1 MKIEIAEA
9 GGKKRTLHIPLF
21 KPMAGIV
28 AWAME
33 NNKEKFIGYVNDEKD
48 EEDIKVGIGAMEE
61 QFVKLPSKKEI
72 KAFFAEAIAILKQH
86 KGLVLVEVED
96 HDGDYVKITL

>member
-28 AWAME
+28 AWAM
-33 NNKEKFIGYVNDEKD
+33 NKNRQNFLGYVNEESD
-48 EEDIKVGIGAMEE
+48 EEENKIGIDTSQE
-61 QFVKLPSKKEI
+61 QLDNLPSKKEI